1 MAVDTQLVIV
11 LYVLLGSVAGML
23 YALRRVFLL
32 EKRILRLEQ
41 VILNMDKKISEYVK
55 RKK

>member
-11 LYVLLGSVAGML
+11 LYVLLGAVAGML
-23 YALRRVFLL
+23 YALRRVFML
-32 EKRILRLEQ
+32 EKRILNLEQ
-41 VILNMDKKISEYVK
+41 VILSVDKKISEYVK